1 MKETISLSPVPVGE
15 DCAQLGEPNYST
27 RALKECNAF
36 AQQIMREHGVPPAGA
51 RLKITH
57 NPHDF
62 GTYLDLVVEFDSDN
76 ETASDWAYAVE
87 ATLPE
92 YWDEIAMKELGKE

>member
-27 RALKECNAF
+27 RARKECAAF
-36 AQQIMREHGVPPAGA
+36 AQQIMREHGQPPAGA
-51 RLKITH
+51 TLKITH

-62 GTYLDLVVEFDSDN
+62 GTYLDLVVVFDSDS
-76 ETASDWAYAVE
+76 EEAAEWAYAVE

-92 YWDEIAMKELGKE
+92 NWDEEALKELAS